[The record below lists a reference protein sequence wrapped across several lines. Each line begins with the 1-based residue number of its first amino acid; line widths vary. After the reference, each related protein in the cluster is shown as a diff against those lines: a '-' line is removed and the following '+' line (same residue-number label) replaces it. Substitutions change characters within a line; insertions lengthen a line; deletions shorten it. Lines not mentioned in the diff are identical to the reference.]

1 MNNMA
6 EENKKYFYVTTPIYY
21 ASAHLHIGH
30 SYCEVITDA
39 TARYKRERGYEVYF
53 LTGADEHGQKIEK
66 NAEAA
71 GMKPQEFVDEVAKTF
86 ISTWSAL
93 KISNNG
99 FIRTT
104 DPKHVACVQKV
115 FSKLLAQGDIYLGK
129 YEGWYCT
136 PDESFWT
143 DSQVRKGEDGKF
155 YCPECG
161 REVHRETEEAY
172 FLNCKKYI
180 PALLKFY
187 DEHPDFVPNGRLS
200 EMINTF
206 IKPGLEDLCITRTS
220 FSWGIPI
227 KENPKHIVY
236 VWIDAL
242 LNYISALGYL
252 SDDDSL
258 FRKFWSNDAEI
269 VHFVGREIN
278 RFHTIYWPIL
288 LMALGLRLPDHVY
301 VHGLLLTRSG
311 VKLSK
316 SLGNAPSPLPLIER
330 YGVDC
335 LRYYMIREI
344 PIGEDGTFTPKQFV
358 ERINSDL
365 VNSYGNLL
373 NRTLSM
379 LNKYDEGVIPAY
391 TEPKNALVKK
401 SYDDIDLYVKQY
413 EQLMDKFNLTRG
425 AETAIG
431 LINVGNKLIQDA
443 EPWNLAKDPAKKS
456 ELDEVMH
463 VLFEILRTGSILLR
477 PFLVEKADEALN
489 QMNVPEEGRKYGSF
503 TDYNLIDNVR
513 INEPKVLFPRLNKD
527 VEMKWLADL
536 IDVHGPK
543 HE

>member
-1 MNNMA
+1 MA
-6 EENKKYFYVTTPIYY
+6 DKKYFYITTPIYY

-30 SYCEVITDA
+30 AYCEVISDSV
-39 TARYKRERGYEVYF
+39 ARYKRERGYQVYF
-53 LTGADEHGQKIEK
+53 LTGADEHGQKIQK

-71 GMKPQEFVDEVAKTF
+71 GMDPQAFVDKVAKTF
-86 ISTWSAL
+86 VETWSAL
-93 KISNNG
+93 KISNDG

-115 FSKLLAQGDIYLGK
+115 FSKLLEKGDIYLGK

-143 DSQVRKGEDGKF
+143 DSQVKVGEDGKH

-180 PALLKFY
+180 PQLLKFY
-187 DEHPDFVPNGRLS
+187 EDHPDFVPDGKLN

-227 KENPKHIVY
+227 KENPKHVVY

-252 SDDDSL
+252 SDDPSL
-258 FRKFWSNDAEI
+258 FDKFWSDDAEI

-316 SLGNAPSPLPLIER
+316 SLGNAPSPIPLIER
-330 YGVDC
+330 YGLDA
-335 LRYYMIREI
+335 LRYYMVREV

-358 ERINSDL
+358 ERINQDL

-379 LNKYDEGVIPAY
+379 MNKYFDGVIPAY
-391 TEPKNALVKK
+391 SEPKNALVKK
-401 SYDDIDLYVKQY
+401 AYDDIALYKTQY
-413 EQLMDKFNLTRG
+413 ESYMDKFNLTKG
-425 AETAIG
+425 ADTAIN
-431 LINVGNKLIQDA
+431 LINVGNKLVQDS
-443 EPWNLAKDPAKKS
+443 EPWNLAKDPAKK
-456 ELDEVMH
+456 EDLEEVMH
-463 VLFEILRTGSILLR
+463 ALIEILRAGTLFLR
-477 PFLVEKADEALN
+477 PFLVEKSEEAFR
-489 QMNVPEEGRKYGSF
+489 QMNVPEKGRVYDSVVDH
-503 TDYNLIDNVR
+503 TIVDNVK
-513 INEPKVLFPRLNKD
+513 IGTPSVLYPRLNKD
-527 VEMKWLADL
+527 VEIAWLADL
-536 IDVHGPK
+536 IDVHEAK
-543 HE
+543 HD